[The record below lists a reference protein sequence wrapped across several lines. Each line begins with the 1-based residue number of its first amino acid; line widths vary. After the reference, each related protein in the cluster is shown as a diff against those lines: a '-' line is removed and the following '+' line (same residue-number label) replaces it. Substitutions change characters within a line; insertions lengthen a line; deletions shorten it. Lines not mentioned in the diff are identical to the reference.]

1 MTRARP
7 IVASSGISSRPL
19 PPRTKCRGA
28 SMCVPVWDPIE
39 IVETLAASP
48 CSMSSILSIRTGGLS
63 GQWTMPVRRGTETS
77 IHPAFVFASFPGS
90 SVSIRLPLCSERL
103 VEVEGGADKGQVR
116 EGLREVAQG
125 LPAAPDLLRIK
136 PQVVGVGEHLL
147 EDEPGLLDP
156 SCTGEGFDEPERAQA
171 EGALF
176 SHKAVGRLFD
186 VVAVHEAVGDQ
197 PALPGRTIDCVQG
210 TKHSGVLGRQ
220 EEDEGHDQVRGV
232 QGVAAVALYER
243 LALGVPPLLHD
254 VFVDLV
260 AHLYPPL
267 AGGGEGALV
276 CKPEC
281 PVQGD
286 PAH

>member
-28 SMCVPVWDPIE
+28 SMCVPVWDPME
-39 IVETLAASP
+39 SVETLAASP
-48 CSMSSILSIRTGGLS
+48 CSISSIRSILTGGLS

-77 IHPAFVFASFPGS
+77 IHPPSSCPSFVLWESSANMRLSPPGS
-90 SVSIRLPLCSERL
+90 ECLI
-103 VEVEGGADKGQVR
+103 EVEGGADKGQVR

-125 LPAAPDLLRIK
+125 LTARPDLLRIK

-156 SCTGEGFDEPERAQA
+156 SCTGEGFDKPERAQA

-197 PALPGRTIDCVQG
+197 PALPGRTV
-210 TKHSGVLGRQ
+210 GRIQ
-220 EEDEGHDQVRGV
+220 RAQHPRVFGGKEENKGHNQV
-232 QGVAAVALYER
+232 
-243 LALGVPPLLHD
+243 
-254 VFVDLV
+254 
-260 AHLYPPL
+260 
-267 AGGGEGALV
+267 
-276 CKPEC
+276 
-281 PVQGD
+281 
-286 PAH
+286 